1 MKRWRRGLLVV
12 LIPACIVAAGCVN
25 PAFRSSTDNGAG
37 AFHAPANSNELITH
51 LNKNTQTIQSVECTQ
66 IKINVTQNGQPFG
79 VDGTLAFQ
87 KNRNFRMVA
96 TSISGTEADLGSNDR
111 EFWFY
116 TKRSDPPDLY
126 FCSYNDLPKSQI
138 QLPFQP
144 DWIAEALC
152 VQDLNWNEYQMRNV
166 PKAVELYKTVT
177 SPSGEKMTKTVA
189 VATTGQNAGN
199 IVVHR
204 LVRQNGQEV
213 WRADITEY
221 QDRREIG
228 NFTVPRKVKI
238 SCPEQKVSIEMKM
251 DGCKVN
257 KLNNDPSVLFS
268 KPTGYKAHDLAQ
280 LQFQGSQSNNIQRV
294 KGGGE

>member
-1 MKRWRRGLLVV
+1 MKRCLRSLLVALV
-12 LIPACIVAAGCVN
+12 PACIFATGCIN
-25 PAFRSSTDNGAG
+25 QMFRSSTDNGAG
-37 AFHAPANSNELITH
+37 AFHAPANSNELVTH
-51 LNKNTQTIQSVECTQ
+51 LNKNSQTIQSVECSKIQ
-66 IKINVTQNGQPFG
+66 INVTQNGQPFG
-79 VDGTLAFQ
+79 VDGMLAFQ

-116 TKRSDPPDLY
+116 MKRNDPPDLF
-126 FCSYNDLPKSQI
+126 FCSYDDLPKSQI
-138 QLPFQP
+138 KLPIQP

-177 SPSGEKMTKTVA
+177 SPTGEKMTKTVA
-189 VATTGQNAGN
+189 VATTGTNAGN

-204 LVRQNGQEV
+204 LVRQNGQEI

-221 QDRREIG
+221 QDKREIG

-257 KLNNDPSVLFS
+257 KLNNDPKVLFGR
-268 KPTGYKAHDLAQ
+268 PTSYKAHDLAL
-280 LQFQGSQSNNIQRV
+280 LQYQGAQSNNIQRV
-294 KGGGE
+294 KGGE